1 MSVTVQSLGIDRL
14 PVDEQLALVR
24 EIWDHIIASGKRP
37 KLSEAQLQELRQR
50 VVEDDADPDNL
61 IPWADVK
68 AKTLNL
74 GLAANGSSR
83 KWYVAV
89 DEALDGND
97 WFLEIDGP
105 QACLVFQ
112 LRDPKVVAEAMRF
125 LQSPPGSGGAGG
137 GEAAEL
143 LLGQFDSTSVFLIW
157 DNEGFSRCFLVIGPK
172 ARSALRLS
180 LEAEDFQMLIEA
192 LNQVME
198 DMPAEGRE

>member
-1 MSVTVQSLGIDRL
+1 MFVTVQSLSIDRL

-24 EIWDHIIASGKRP
+24 ELWDCIIASGKRP

-50 VVEDDADPDNL
+50 VDEDDADLDNL

-68 AKTLNL
+68 AKTLYL
-74 GLAANGSSR
+74 GLVANGSSR

-89 DEALDGND
+89 DETLDGNE
-97 WFLEIDGP
+97 WTLEIDGP
-105 QACLVFQ
+105 QVYLTFQ
-112 LRDPKVVAEAMRF
+112 LRDPKVVAEAKRF
-125 LQSPPGSGGAGG
+125 LQPPPRSGRAGCG
-137 GEAAEL
+137 DAGEL
-143 LLGQFDSTSVFLIW
+143 LLGQFDSTSVSLVW

-172 ARSALRLS
+172 AASTLRLS
-180 LEAEDFQMLIEA
+180 LEAEDIQMLIEA